1 MWKAFALYSGAVFQL
16 ASCIVVFSFL
26 GYRLAVHT
34 HHNWITIAGVIF
46 GVVVGASGLVF
57 LAKQILGDKP

>member
-26 GYRLAVHT
+26 GYRLAIRT
-34 HHNWITIAGVIF
+34 HHSWFTVAGVIF
-46 GVVVGASGLVF
+46 GVIVGASGLVV
-57 LAKQILGDKP
+57 LAKHMLGEKP